1 MKTSRRELARI
12 LAVAPV
18 LAQAQTPAPA
28 PATPDD
34 ELKAARERTQNAVAQ
49 TARVKLTPA
58 VEPAFT
64 FQA

>member
-1 MKTSRRELARI
+1 MLA
-12 LAVAPV
+12 AAAPV
-18 LAQAQTPAPA
+18 LVQAQTAAPA
-28 PATPDD
+28 ALTPDE

-49 TARVKLTPA
+49 IARVKLTPA